1 MKLIDII
8 KENGNK
14 DIPYIEYRDMIEVDG
29 KEVDVFVGMCEYKDG
44 ELISLDGDN
53 YSLESEI
60 GYHEWYEENG
70 KRCLKVYIS
79 KW

>member
-8 KENGNK
+8 KENGNRN
-14 DIPYIEYRDMIEVDG
+14 IPYIEYRSVFEIEEQDY
-29 KEVDVFVGMCEYKDG
+29 DLFVGLCEYKDN
-44 ELISLDGDN
+44 ELISLDGDS

-70 KRCLKVYIS
+70 KRCLKVYIYI
-79 KW
+79 